1 MRFIDGHGHLET
13 DMRDWK
19 LTAAL
24 FGLASIAILGAL
36 VEGFSILL
44 VIVSAIGVVA
54 FLWFA
59 FKHPE
64 VFLVAALFIPQL
76 KAYWPLRPLDHAVDL
91 TVAMLAGLLLGIC
104 WKMLKLSARIDAG
117 PKPKFGFLPRWP
129 LFGFALFAGVV
140 ALSYIYTPAVSYG
153 GTELVRFLG
162 IGTLLLVAP
171 FVIIRNEEDLRRF
184 VMLFLGVGAILAL
197 QMILH
202 LEDRQSSSATDIT
215 RIGAGWLMGMLI
227 LLALYYRP
235 FQRPKYNTAEAWIL
249 VPIFSFAL
257 IASAAR
263 GPIVALLVVLI
274 LNLVASTRKVSK
286 IVVTLLLLG
295 VSAYAAFAIFSHV
308 DPSKYNS
315 KLTEIEDLVEGK
327 AASGSAVKRFT
338 YYRETLA
345 AIPSHLLLGGGIG
358 SWSVFYYGT
367 DERGY
372 PHNLFLEVAFE
383 EGLLGLAALS
393 FFLFAMGVAS
403 LRLLRATGTRYAV
416 FPSLVLFCV
425 IVSMFSGDLDDNR
438 VLWYWAGV
446 TLTVCAITIARFRD
460 SVARR
465 FVFCEASESHVRPLP
480 PIEVNGPFSPV
491 S

>member
-1 MRFIDGHGHLET
+1 
-13 DMRDWK
+13 MRDWK
-19 LTAAL
+19 LTAAVL
-24 FGLASIAILGAL
+24 GLASLGVLAAL
-36 VEGFSILL
+36 IEGFSILL
-44 VIVSAIGVVA
+44 VIAGAIAAIA
-54 FLWFA
+54 FLWIA
-59 FKHPE
+59 FKYPE
-64 VFLVAALFIPQL
+64 VLLVAVLFIPQL
-76 KAYWPLRPLDHAVDL
+76 KAYWPLQPLDHAVDL
-91 TVAMLAGLLLGIC
+91 TVAMLAGLVLGVC
-104 WKMLKLSARIDAG
+104 WKVLKLSGRIDDG
-117 PKPKFGFLPRWP
+117 PRPKFEFLPRWP

-153 GTELVRFLG
+153 GTELTRFLV

-171 FVIIRNEEDLRRF
+171 FVIIRSEQDLRRF
-184 VMLFLGVGAILAL
+184 VMLFLGAGAILAL

-202 LEDRQSSSATDIT
+202 LDDRQSSSSTDIT

-235 FQRPKYNTAEAWIL
+235 FQRAKHNTAEAWIL
-249 VPIFSFAL
+249 VPIFGFAL

-263 GPIVALLVVLI
+263 GPIVALLIVLV
-274 LNLVASTRKVSK
+274 LNLAVSTRKISK
-286 IVVTLLLLG
+286 TIVALLLLG
-295 VSAYAAFAIFSHV
+295 VSAYAAFAVFSHV

-327 AASGSAVKRFT
+327 AASGSAVKRLAF
-338 YYRETLA
+338 YRETLA
-345 AIPSHLLLGGGIG
+345 AIPNHLFLGGGIG
-358 SWSVFYYGT
+358 SWSVFYYGA

-383 EGLLGLAALS
+383 EGLLGLSALGI
-393 FFLFAMGVAS
+393 FLFAMGVAS
-403 LRLLRATGTRYAV
+403 FRLLRATGTRYAV

-446 TLTVCAITIARFRD
+446 MLTVCAITIARFRD
-460 SVARR
+460 SVVPR
-465 FVFCEASESHVRPLP
+465 FVFSDASKSHVRPLP